1 MGGCYV
7 YDPGVGAE
15 PRGPCYWRLSYK
27 FGEAPTDIVIWNT
40 GWYDGQR

>member
-15 PRGPCYWRLSYK
+15 PRGPCHWRLSYK
-27 FGEAPTDIVIWNT
+27 FGEAPTDLVIWNA
-40 GWYDGQR
+40 GWYDGQG